1 MQAKRNMYIQLL
13 DANGLFKRKAEGYDW
28 LRIDKSTLGEVSDS
42 VQTENRDYIDS
53 AAASTE
59 VTGHQIS
66 QAQEIILDTTNPC
79 FRAIDNFYRH
89 YYTGVDCTVAAAQTY
104 PLYTEDGTIDKEKWI
119 AQVWD
124 EAAVMVTSLAY
135 KDGKYSM
142 TINYNGDPKN
152 GYITKGEDGK
162 FKFEEDDTVL
172 DEITTSADM
181 LAASPA
187 RISAKK
193 TEE

>member
-13 DANGLFKRKAEGYDW
+13 DANTLFKREAEGYDW
-28 LRIDKSTLGEVSDS
+28 IRIDKSTLGEVSDS

-59 VTGHQIS
+59 VTGHQLS
-66 QAQEIILDTTNPC
+66 QAQEIILDTNNPC

-104 PLYTEDGTIDKEKWI
+104 PLYTADGTINPEKWI
-119 AQVWD
+119 AQIWD
-124 EAAVMVTSLAY
+124 EATVMVTSLNY
-135 KDGKYSM
+135 KEGKYSM

-152 GYITKGEDGK
+152 GYITKDESGK
-162 FKFEEDDTVL
+162 FAFEEDDTVL
-172 DEITTSADM
+172 DEIVA
-181 LAASPA
+181 PA
-187 RISAKK
+187 EVQTFSTRAKK
-193 TEE
+193 DDE